1 MKDYSQELRT
11 QGYKMTPQRQV
22 ILDILAENQGHLSGE
37 EIIVKARERQPHIS
51 AGTVYRNLN
60 TLCDLGLVRRLNSM
74 GGRRFELNSC
84 HHHHLT
90 CLNCH
95 KTVEIDFCPMSEEI
109 KALARQNGF
118 EVADHDFEIKG
129 YCRKCRKDV
138 K

>member
-11 QGYKMTPQRQV
+11 LGYKMTPQRQV
-22 ILDILAENQGHLSGE
+22 ILDILEENRGHLSGE
-37 EIIVKARERQPHIS
+37 EIYNKARERQPHIS

-60 TLCDLGLVRRLNSM
+60 TLCELGLVRRLEAP
-74 GGRRFELNSC
+74 GGRRFELSGC

-90 CLNCH
+90 CLHCH
-95 KTVEIDFCPMSEEI
+95 STVEIDFCPMNEEI
-109 KALARQNGF
+109 WELARRNGF

-129 YCRKCRKDV
+129 YCQKCRKEM